1 MTPSLTVVA
10 VPVLAEGFARRVSEA
25 VPWRA
30 VVWLIAVVPLRVVVW
45 PIAVV
50 LLRAVVWPIAVVL
63 WPIAGAYR
71 GGYYPYRG
79 AAVGAAAVGA
89 AAVGAAAYGAYGYGY
104 NNGCYRDA
112 WGRWVCQQY

>member
-50 LLRAVVWPIAVVL
+50 LLRAVVWPIAVVP
-63 WPIAGAYR
+63 WPIAVPPIVAGTILIAER
-71 GGYYPYRG
+71 RSVP
-79 AAVGAAAVGA
+79 
-89 AAVGAAAYGAYGYGY
+89 
-104 NNGCYRDA
+104 
-112 WGRWVCQQY
+112 QQ